1 MDKKIRITL
10 TKSPI
15 GATPKQRRVV
25 EALGLT
31 KMHQSVEL
39 VDTPV
44 SRGTAAKV
52 AHLVTVEE
60 L

>member
-1 MDKKIRITL
+1 MAKMIKITL

-15 GATPKQRRVV
+15 GATPNNKKVV

-44 SRGTAAKV
+44 TRGSARKV